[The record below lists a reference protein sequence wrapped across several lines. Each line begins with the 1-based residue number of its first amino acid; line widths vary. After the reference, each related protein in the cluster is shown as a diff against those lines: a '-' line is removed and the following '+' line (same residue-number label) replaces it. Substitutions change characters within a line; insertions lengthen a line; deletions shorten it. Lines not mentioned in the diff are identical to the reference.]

1 MKISDWINV
10 KDKLPK
16 LNERVLVCQ
25 IFNDGSK
32 FVRSATIVKIN
43 DKIRFYNDDGF
54 AIDYITHW
62 QRIVLP

>member
-1 MKISDWINV
+1 MKATDWISV

-25 IFNDGSK
+25 SFNDGGR
-32 FVRSATIVKIN
+32 FVRPATIVKIN
-43 DKIRFYNDDGF
+43 GNVRFYGDDGF
-54 AIDYITHW
+54 DIDYVTHW